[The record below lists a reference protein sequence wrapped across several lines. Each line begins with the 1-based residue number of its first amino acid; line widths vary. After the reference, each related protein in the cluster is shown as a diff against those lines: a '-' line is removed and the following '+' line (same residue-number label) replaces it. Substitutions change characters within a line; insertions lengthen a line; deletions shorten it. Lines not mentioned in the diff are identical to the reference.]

1 MICFGSLILYL
12 YSNQVNMRAIIID
25 DELSGREVLKELVQ
39 INCRDITIVNTLN
52 SIETGLQSINEDKP
66 DLVFLDIQMPNASG
80 FDLLNQVEIID
91 FEIIFVTAHDS
102 FAIRAFKY
110 AAVDYLLKPIKV
122 TELIE
127 AVSRAGKRISSNQG
141 MDNIKFMLEKVN
153 PAKKTFHNNKI
164 LLPTLGGYNIIEV
177 SEITYCKS
185 ESNYT
190 RFNFEDGKN
199 LIVSKTLKEFES
211 ILLENNFFR
220 IHRSYIINLNYIAKY
235 NKGKG
240 GEVVMKD
247 GAVLEVSR
255 EKKEEFL
262 KLFSVIE

>member
-1 MICFGSLILYL
+1 MK
-12 YSNQVNMRAIIID
+12 AIIID
-25 DELSGREVLKELVQ
+25 DELSGREVLKKLVQ
-39 INCRDITIVNTLN
+39 LNCPEVTVVNTLN
-52 SIETGLQSINEDKP
+52 SIKTGLHSIKEDKP

-80 FDLLNQVEIID
+80 FDLLNQLDKID

-127 AVSRAGKRISSNQG
+127 AVHRADERIKNNQNQ
-141 MDNIKFMLEKVN
+141 DNVKFMLDKVS
-153 PAKKTFHNNKI
+153 PAKKVFLNNKI

-190 RFNFEDGKN
+190 KFHFVDGKN
-199 LIVSKTLKEFES
+199 LVVSKTLKEFES

-220 IHRSYIINLNYIAKY
+220 IHRSYIINLNCIAKY

-247 GAVLEVSR
+247 GAILEVSR

-262 KLFSVIE
+262 KLFAITE

>member
-1 MICFGSLILYL
+1 MK
-12 YSNQVNMRAIIID
+12 AIIID
-25 DELSGREVLKELVQ
+25 DELSGREVLKKLVQ
-39 INCRDITIVNTLN
+39 LNCPEVTVVNTLN
-52 SIETGLQSINEDKP
+52 SIETGLKSIKEDKP

-80 FDLLNQVEIID
+80 FDLLNQLDKID

-122 TELIE
+122 TELID
-127 AVSRAGKRISSNQG
+127 AVNRAAERIKNNQTQ
-141 MDNIKFMLEKVN
+141 DNVKFMLEKVS
-153 PAKKTFHNNKI
+153 PAKKAFLNNKI

-177 SEITYCKS
+177 SDITYCKS

-190 RFNFEDGKN
+190 KFNFVDGKN
-199 LIVSKTLKEFES
+199 LVVSKTLKEFES

-220 IHRSYIINLNYIAKY
+220 IHRSYIINLNCIAKY

-247 GAVLEVSR
+247 GAILEVSR
-255 EKKEEFL
+255 EKKDEFL
-262 KLFSVIE
+262 KLFSITDI

>member
-1 MICFGSLILYL
+1 MK
-12 YSNQVNMRAIIID
+12 AIIID
-25 DELSGREVLKELVQ
+25 DELSGREVLKKLVQ
-39 INCRDITIVNTLN
+39 LNCPEVTVVNTLN
-52 SIETGLQSINEDKP
+52 SIETGLKSIKEEKP

-80 FDLLNQVEIID
+80 FDLLNQLDKID

-122 TELIE
+122 TELID
-127 AVSRAGKRISSNQG
+127 AVYRAGERIKSNQSQ
-141 MDNIKFMLEKVN
+141 DHVKFMLEKVS
-153 PAKKTFHNNKI
+153 PAKKIFVNNKI

-190 RFNFEDGKN
+190 RFHFTDGKN
-199 LIVSKTLKEFES
+199 LVVSKTLKEFES
-211 ILLENNFFR
+211 ILIENNFFR
-220 IHRSYIINLNYIAKY
+220 IHRSYIINLNCIAKY

-247 GAVLEVSR
+247 GAILEVSR

-262 KLFSVIE
+262 KLFSITDS

>member
-1 MICFGSLILYL
+1 MK
-12 YSNQVNMRAIIID
+12 AIIID
-25 DELSGREVLKELVQ
+25 DELSGREVLKKLVQ
-39 INCRDITIVNTLN
+39 LNCPEVTVVNTLN
-52 SIETGLQSINEDKP
+52 AIETGLQSINEDKP

-80 FDLLNQVEIID
+80 FDLLNQIDKID

-122 TELIE
+122 TELID
-127 AVSRAGKRISSNQG
+127 AVKRADERIKNNQTQ
-141 MDNIKFMLEKVN
+141 DNVKFMLEKVS
-153 PAKKTFHNNKI
+153 PVKKVFLNNKI

-177 SEITYCKS
+177 SDISYCKS

-190 RFNFEDGKN
+190 RFHFADGKN
-199 LIVSKTLKEFES
+199 LVVSKTLKEFES

-220 IHRSYIINLNYIAKY
+220 IHRSYIINLNCIAKY

-247 GAVLEVSR
+247 GAILEVSR

-262 KLFSVIE
+262 KLFSISDS

>member
-1 MICFGSLILYL
+1 MK
-12 YSNQVNMRAIIID
+12 AIIID
-25 DELSGREVLKELVQ
+25 DELSGREVLKRLVEL
-39 INCRDITIVNTLN
+39 NCPEVMVANTLN
-52 SIETGLQSINEDKP
+52 SIESGLQSIREDKP

-80 FDLLNQVEIID
+80 FDLLNQVENID
-91 FEIIFVTAHDS
+91 FEIIFVTAHDAY
-102 FAIRAFKY
+102 AIKAFKY

-122 TELIE
+122 SELIE
-127 AVSRAGKRISSNQG
+127 AVKKAKERIMKNQPG
-141 MDNIKFMLEKVN
+141 EHVRFMLDKVS
-153 PAKKTFHNNKI
+153 PSKKTFLNNKI

-177 SEITYCKS
+177 SEIMYCKS

-190 RFNFEDGKN
+190 RFNFTDGKN
-199 LIVSKTLKEFES
+199 LLVSKTLKEFET

-220 IHRSYIINLNYIAKY
+220 IHRSYIINLNCIAKY

-255 EKKEEFL
+255 EKKDEFL
-262 KLFSVIE
+262 SLFSISD

>member
-1 MICFGSLILYL
+1 MK
-12 YSNQVNMRAIIID
+12 AIIID
-25 DELSGREVLKELVQ
+25 DEISGREVLKKLVKL
-39 INCRDITIVNTLN
+39 NCPEVSVVNTLN
-52 SIETGLQSINEDKP
+52 SIETGLMSIKEDKP

-80 FDLLNQVEIID
+80 FDLLNQIDKID

-122 TELIE
+122 TELID
-127 AVSRAGKRISSNQG
+127 AVQRTGERIKNNQSH
-141 MDNIKFMLEKVN
+141 DNVKFMLEKVS
-153 PAKKTFHNNKI
+153 PAKKTFLNNKI

-177 SEITYCKS
+177 SEIAYCKS

-190 RFNFEDGKN
+190 RFNFTDGKN
-199 LIVSKTLKEFES
+199 LVVSKTLKEFES

-220 IHRSYIINLNYIAKY
+220 IHRSYIINLNCIAKY

-247 GAVLEVSR
+247 GAILEVSR
-255 EKKEEFL
+255 EKKDEFL
-262 KLFSVIE
+262 KLFSVTE

>member
-1 MICFGSLILYL
+1 MK
-12 YSNQVNMRAIIID
+12 AIIID
-25 DELSGREVLKELVQ
+25 DELSGREVLKKLVQ
-39 INCRDITIVNTLN
+39 LNCPEVTVVNTLN
-52 SIETGLQSINEDKP
+52 SIKTGLHSIKEDKP

-80 FDLLNQVEIID
+80 FDLLNQLEKID

-122 TELIE
+122 TELID
-127 AVSRAGKRISSNQG
+127 AVQRAAERIKNNQNQ
-141 MDNIKFMLEKVN
+141 DNVKFMLDKVS
-153 PAKKTFHNNKI
+153 PAKKAFLNNKI

-190 RFNFEDGKN
+190 KFHFVDGKN
-199 LIVSKTLKEFES
+199 LVVSKTLKEFES

-220 IHRSYIINLNYIAKY
+220 IHRSYIINLNCIAKY

-247 GAVLEVSR
+247 GAILEVSR

-262 KLFSVIE
+262 KLFAITE

>member
-1 MICFGSLILYL
+1 MTST
-12 YSNQVNMRAIIID
+12 S
-25 DELSGREVLKELVQ
+25 KKLVQ
-39 INCRDITIVNTLN
+39 LNCPEVTVVNTLN
-52 SIETGLQSINEDKP
+52 SIETGIKSIKEDKP

-80 FDLLNQVEIID
+80 FDLLNQIDKID

-122 TELIE
+122 TELID
-127 AVSRAGKRISSNQG
+127 AVYRAGERIKSNQSQ
-141 MDNIKFMLEKVN
+141 DHVKFMLEKVS
-153 PAKKTFHNNKI
+153 PAKKIFVNNKI

-190 RFNFEDGKN
+190 RFHFTDGKN
-199 LIVSKTLKEFES
+199 LVVSKTLKEFES
-211 ILLENNFFR
+211 ILIENNFFR
-220 IHRSYIINLNYIAKY
+220 IHRSYIINLNCIAKY

-247 GAVLEVSR
+247 GAILEVSR

-262 KLFSVIE
+262 KLFSITDS

>member
-1 MICFGSLILYL
+1 MK
-12 YSNQVNMRAIIID
+12 AIIID
-25 DELSGREVLKELVQ
+25 DELSGREVLKKLVQ
-39 INCRDITIVNTLN
+39 LNCPDVTVVNTLN
-52 SIETGLQSINEDKP
+52 SIETGLKSIKEDKP

-80 FDLLNQVEIID
+80 FDLLNQIDKID

-122 TELIE
+122 TELID
-127 AVSRAGKRISSNQG
+127 AVYRAGERIKSNQSQ
-141 MDNIKFMLEKVN
+141 DHVKFMLEKVS
-153 PAKKTFHNNKI
+153 PAKKIFVNNKI

-190 RFNFEDGKN
+190 RFHFTDGKN
-199 LIVSKTLKEFES
+199 LVVSKTLKEFES
-211 ILLENNFFR
+211 ILIENNFFR
-220 IHRSYIINLNYIAKY
+220 IHRSYIINLNCIAKY

-247 GAVLEVSR
+247 GAILEVSR

-262 KLFSVIE
+262 KLFSITDS

>member
-1 MICFGSLILYL
+1 
-12 YSNQVNMRAIIID
+12 
-25 DELSGREVLKELVQ
+25 
-39 INCRDITIVNTLN
+39 
-52 SIETGLQSINEDKP
+52 
-66 DLVFLDIQMPNASG
+66 MPNASG
-80 FDLLNQVEIID
+80 FDLLNQIDKID

-122 TELIE
+122 TELID
-127 AVSRAGKRISSNQG
+127 AVKRADERIKNNQTQ
-141 MDNIKFMLEKVN
+141 DNVKFMLEKVS
-153 PAKKTFHNNKI
+153 PVKKVFLNNKI

-177 SEITYCKS
+177 SDITYCKS

-190 RFNFEDGKN
+190 RFHFADGKN
-199 LIVSKTLKEFES
+199 LVVSKTLKEFES

-220 IHRSYIINLNYIAKY
+220 IHRSYIINLNCIAKY

-247 GAVLEVSR
+247 GAILEVSR

-262 KLFSVIE
+262 KLFSISDS

>member
-1 MICFGSLILYL
+1 MK
-12 YSNQVNMRAIIID
+12 AIIID
-25 DELSGREVLKELVQ
+25 DELSGREVLKKLVQ
-39 INCRDITIVNTLN
+39 LNCPEVNVVNTLN
-52 SIETGLQSINEDKP
+52 SIETGLLSVKEDKP

-80 FDLLNQVEIID
+80 FDLLNQLDKID

-122 TELIE
+122 TELID
-127 AVSRAGKRISSNQG
+127 AVNRAAERIKNNHSR
-141 MDNIKFMLEKVN
+141 DNVKFMLDKVS
-153 PAKKTFHNNKI
+153 PAKKAFLNNKI
-164 LLPTLGGYNIIEV
+164 MMPTLGGYNIIEV
-177 SEITYCKS
+177 SEIAYCKS

-190 RFNFEDGKN
+190 RFNFTDGKN
-199 LIVSKTLKEFES
+199 LVVSKTLKEFES

-220 IHRSYIINLNYIAKY
+220 IHRSYIINLNCIVKY

-247 GAVLEVSR
+247 GAILEVSR
-255 EKKEEFL
+255 EKKEEYL
-262 KLFSVIE
+262 KLFSITDT

>member
-1 MICFGSLILYL
+1 MK
-12 YSNQVNMRAIIID
+12 AIIID
-25 DELSGREVLKELVQ
+25 DELSGREVLKKLVQ
-39 INCRDITIVNTLN
+39 LNCPDVTVVNTLN
-52 SIETGLQSINEDKP
+52 SIETGLKSIKEDKP

-80 FDLLNQVEIID
+80 FDLLNQIDKID

-122 TELIE
+122 TELID
-127 AVSRAGKRISSNQG
+127 AVYRAGERIKSNQSQ
-141 MDNIKFMLEKVN
+141 DHVKFMLEKVS
-153 PAKKTFHNNKI
+153 PAKKIFVNNKI

-190 RFNFEDGKN
+190 RFHFTDGKN
-199 LIVSKTLKEFES
+199 LVVSKTLKEFES
-211 ILLENNFFR
+211 ILIENNFFR
-220 IHRSYIINLNYIAKY
+220 IHRSYIINLNCIAKY

-247 GAVLEVSR
+247 GAILEVSR

-262 KLFSVIE
+262 KLFSISDS

>member
-1 MICFGSLILYL
+1 MK
-12 YSNQVNMRAIIID
+12 AIIID
-25 DELSGREVLKELVQ
+25 DELSGREVLKKLVQ
-39 INCRDITIVNTLN
+39 LNCPDVTVIDTLN
-52 SIETGLQSINEDKP
+52 SIETGLRSIQEDKP

-80 FDLLNQVEIID
+80 FDLLNQLEKID

-122 TELIE
+122 TELID
-127 AVSRAGKRISSNQG
+127 AVYRAAERIKNNQSQ
-141 MDNIKFMLEKVN
+141 DHVKFMLEKVS
-153 PAKKTFHNNKI
+153 PAKKIFVNNKI

-190 RFNFEDGKN
+190 RFHFTDGKN
-199 LIVSKTLKEFES
+199 LVVSKTLKEFES

-220 IHRSYIINLNYIAKY
+220 IHRSYIINLNCIAKY

-247 GAVLEVSR
+247 GAILEVSR

-262 KLFSVIE
+262 KLFSISDS

>member
-1 MICFGSLILYL
+1 MK
-12 YSNQVNMRAIIID
+12 AIIID
-25 DELSGREVLKELVQ
+25 DELSGREVLKKLVQ
-39 INCRDITIVNTLN
+39 LNCPEVTVVNTLN
-52 SIETGLQSINEDKP
+52 AIETGLQSINEDKP

-80 FDLLNQVEIID
+80 FDLLNQIDKID

-122 TELIE
+122 TELMD
-127 AVSRAGKRISSNQG
+127 AVKRADERIKNNQTQ
-141 MDNIKFMLEKVN
+141 DNVKFMLEKVS
-153 PAKKTFHNNKI
+153 PVKKVFLNNKI

-177 SEITYCKS
+177 SDITYCKS

-190 RFNFEDGKN
+190 RFHFADGNN
-199 LIVSKTLKEFES
+199 LVVSKTLKEFES

-220 IHRSYIINLNYIAKY
+220 IHRSYIINLNCIAKY

-247 GAVLEVSR
+247 GAILEVSR

-262 KLFSVIE
+262 KLFSISDS

>member
-1 MICFGSLILYL
+1 MK
-12 YSNQVNMRAIIID
+12 AIIID
-25 DELSGREVLKELVQ
+25 DELSGREVLKKLVQ
-39 INCRDITIVNTLN
+39 LNCPQVTVVNTLN
-52 SIETGLQSINEDKP
+52 SIETGLHSIREDKP

-80 FDLLNQVEIID
+80 FDLLNQLDKID

-122 TELIE
+122 TELID
-127 AVSRAGKRISSNQG
+127 AVQRADERIKNNQTQ
-141 MDNIKFMLEKVN
+141 DNVKFMLEKVS
-153 PAKKTFHNNKI
+153 PAKKAFLNNKI

-177 SEITYCKS
+177 SDITYCKS

-190 RFNFEDGKN
+190 RFNFTDGKN
-199 LIVSKTLKEFES
+199 LVVSKTLKEFEL

-220 IHRSYIINLNYIAKY
+220 IHRSYIINLNCIAKY

-247 GAVLEVSR
+247 GAILEVSR

-262 KLFSVIE
+262 KLFSISDS

>member
-1 MICFGSLILYL
+1 M
-12 YSNQVNMRAIIID
+12 NMKAIIID
-25 DELSGREVLKELVQ
+25 DELSGREVLKELLHV
-39 INCRDITIVNTLN
+39 NCPDVVIVNALN
-52 SIETGLQSINEDKP
+52 SCETGLQSIREDKP

-80 FDLLNQVEIID
+80 FDLLNQLEKID

-122 TELIE
+122 AELID
-127 AVSRAGKRISSNQG
+127 AVNRAKERVNKNHG
-141 MDNIKFMLEKVN
+141 MENIRFMLEKVN
-153 PAKKTFHNNKI
+153 PAKKVFVNNKI

-177 SEITYCKS
+177 SDITYCKS

-199 LIVSKTLKEFES
+199 ILVSKTLKEFES

-220 IHRSYIINLNYIAKY
+220 IHRSYMINLNCIAKY

-247 GAVLEVSR
+247 GTVLEVSR

-262 KLFSVIE
+262 KLFSIIE

>member
-1 MICFGSLILYL
+1 MK
-12 YSNQVNMRAIIID
+12 AIIID
-25 DELSGREVLKELVQ
+25 DELSGREVLKKLVQ
-39 INCRDITIVNTLN
+39 LNCPEVTVVNTLN
-52 SIETGLQSINEDKP
+52 AIETGLQSINEDKP

-80 FDLLNQVEIID
+80 FDLLNQIDKID

-102 FAIRAFKY
+102 FAIRAFEY

-122 TELIE
+122 TELID
-127 AVSRAGKRISSNQG
+127 AVKRADERIKNNQTQ
-141 MDNIKFMLEKVN
+141 DNVKFMLEKVS
-153 PAKKTFHNNKI
+153 PVKKVFLNNKI

-177 SEITYCKS
+177 SDITYCKS

-190 RFNFEDGKN
+190 RFHFADGKN
-199 LIVSKTLKEFES
+199 LVVSKTLKEFES

-220 IHRSYIINLNYIAKY
+220 IHRSYIINLNCIAKY

-247 GAVLEVSR
+247 GAILEVSR

-262 KLFSVIE
+262 KLFSISDS

>member
-1 MICFGSLILYL
+1 MK
-12 YSNQVNMRAIIID
+12 AIIID
-25 DELSGREVLKELVQ
+25 DELSGREVLKKLVQ
-39 INCRDITIVNTLN
+39 LNCPEVTVVNTLN
-52 SIETGLQSINEDKP
+52 AIETGLQSINEDKP

-80 FDLLNQVEIID
+80 FDLLNQIDKID

-122 TELIE
+122 TELID
-127 AVSRAGKRISSNQG
+127 AVKRADERIKNNQTQ
-141 MDNIKFMLEKVN
+141 DNVKFMLEKVS
-153 PAKKTFHNNKI
+153 PVKKVFLNNKI

-177 SEITYCKS
+177 SDITYCKS

-190 RFNFEDGKN
+190 RFHFADGKN
-199 LIVSKTLKEFES
+199 LVVSKTLKEFES

-220 IHRSYIINLNYIAKY
+220 IHRSYIINLNCIAKY

-247 GAVLEVSR
+247 GAILEVSR

-262 KLFSVIE
+262 KLFSRSDS

>member
-1 MICFGSLILYL
+1 MK
-12 YSNQVNMRAIIID
+12 AIIID
-25 DELSGREVLKELVQ
+25 DELSGREVLKKLVQ
-39 INCRDITIVNTLN
+39 LNCPEVTVVNTLN
-52 SIETGLQSINEDKP
+52 AIETGLQSINEDKP

-80 FDLLNQVEIID
+80 FDLLNQIDKID

-122 TELIE
+122 TELID
-127 AVSRAGKRISSNQG
+127 AVKRADERIKNNQTQ
-141 MDNIKFMLEKVN
+141 DNVKFMLEKVS
-153 PAKKTFHNNKI
+153 PVKKVFLNNKI

-177 SEITYCKS
+177 SDITYCKS

-190 RFNFEDGKN
+190 RFHFADGKN
-199 LIVSKTLKEFES
+199 LVVSKTLKEFES

-220 IHRSYIINLNYIAKY
+220 IHRSYIINLNCIAKY

-247 GAVLEVSR
+247 GAILEVSR

-262 KLFSVIE
+262 KLFSISDS

>member
-1 MICFGSLILYL
+1 MK
-12 YSNQVNMRAIIID
+12 AIIID
-25 DELSGREVLKELVQ
+25 DELSGREVLKKLVQ
-39 INCRDITIVNTLN
+39 LNCPDVTVVNTLN
-52 SIETGLQSINEDKP
+52 SIETGLRSIQEDKP

-80 FDLLNQVEIID
+80 FDLLNQIDKID

-110 AAVDYLLKPIKV
+110 AAVDYILKPIKV
-122 TELIE
+122 TELID
-127 AVSRAGKRISSNQG
+127 AVQRAGERIKNNQSQ
-141 MDNIKFMLEKVN
+141 DHVKFMLEKVS
-153 PAKKTFHNNKI
+153 PAKKVFVNNKI

-190 RFNFEDGKN
+190 RFNFVDGKN
-199 LIVSKTLKEFES
+199 LVVSKTLKEVES
-211 ILLENNFFR
+211 IHHENNFFR
-220 IHRSYIINLNYIAKY
+220 IPRSYIINLNCIAKY

-247 GAVLEVSR
+247 GAILEVSR
-255 EKKEEFL
+255 DKKDEFL
-262 KLFSVIE
+262 KLFSITE